1 MRVLRRAVLALCTWA
16 ACAAIQCA
24 PRALAKDLAR
34 VRVDFIDVG
43 QGDAALITSPT
54 GKTVLIDGGPH
65 EAGPRLVAFLRAR
78 RTGPLDLILL
88 THRHVDHL
96 GGLPAVVESVGA
108 RIFMDAPTPHP
119 GREREHLMHAL
130 ERAHVPIRTATP
142 GRTIDLGGGATLTL
156 LGPPEPEI
164 VGSRSDVNANSVV
177 ARLDYGSVRFLF
189 TGDAER
195 VTERWLLHERHA
207 DVRARV
213 LKVAHHGSRYS
224 TSAELLDA
232 VKPEIAVVSVG
243 ARNDY
248 HHPAPSTL
256 RRLEAHGARVL
267 RTDVD
272 GTVTIESDGRTITAP
287 PARAPSLATARE
299 ADLR

>member
-1 MRVLRRAVLALCTWA
+1 MRLLRRTVLALLIWA
-16 ACAAIQCA
+16 ACAPIA
-24 PRALAKDLAR
+24 PATLARDAAR

-78 RTGPLDLILL
+78 RTGPIDLILL
-88 THRHVDHL
+88 THSHVDHF
-96 GGLPAVVESVGA
+96 GGLPTVVESVGA
-108 RIFMDAPTPHP
+108 RTFMDAPTPHA

-130 ERAHVPIRTATP
+130 ERAHVPVRTAAP
-142 GRTIDLGGGATLTL
+142 GRTIDLGGGAVLTL
-156 LGPPEPEI
+156 LGPPEPAI

-177 ARLDYGSVRFLF
+177 ARLDYGGVRFLF

-195 VTERWLLHERHA
+195 VTETWLLNDRHA

-213 LKVAHHGSRYS
+213 LKVAHHGSKYS
-224 TSAELLDA
+224 TSAKFLDA
-232 VKPEIAVVSVG
+232 VSPEIAVVSVG

-248 HHPAPSTL
+248 HHPAEATL

-272 GTVTIESDGRTITAP
+272 GTITIESDGRTLTMTP
-287 PARAPSLATARE
+287 KRAPSLATARE
-299 ADLR
+299 AALP